1 MQVSVNKYSHRE
13 LHRIIG
19 DAAHAIEKARRED
32 PTALQ
37 EISDS
42 TDGDPFRVLI
52 ATILSHRTKD
62 PVTALASSRLF
73 AKYPRPIRLARA
85 DPRTIARLIKPVG
98 FYNTKA
104 KTVKRVARIILEK
117 YKGKVSDDMEEL
129 LKLPSVGRKTANCVL
144 VYGFKRPAI
153 PVDTHVHRIF
163 NRLGVVK
170 TKTPEET
177 EQELTRIVDRRDWL
191 PLNEVFV
198 KFGQLICKP
207 IGPKCSV
214 CPLNDRC
221 QWYRDNYRDKTKT
234 TIIAPIPTRR
244 TVPAAS
250 KSMPSKLV
258 GRSVASTAPVDAT
271 ATPVAMKT
279 NVPVNRF
286 FAAKNLGASTA
297 SPFPIA

>member
-1 MQVSVNKYSHRE
+1 MRTPVDLQSAGAI
-13 LHRIIG
+13 HRIIQ
-19 DAAHAIEKARRED
+19 DAAGAVDRARKDD

-52 ATILSHRTKD
+52 ATVLSHRTKD

-73 AKYPRPIRLARA
+73 SRFPNVKSLAGA
-85 DPRTIARLIKPVG
+85 NTRTVARLIKPVG

-104 KTVKRVARIILEK
+104 RTVKKISKILLAK
-117 YKGKVSDDMEEL
+117 YGGIVPEDMDKL
-129 LKLPSVGRKTANCVL
+129 LELPSVGRKTANCVF

-163 NRLGVVK
+163 NRIGVVK

-177 EQELTRIVDRRDWL
+177 EEELTRIVDRKDWL

-221 QWYRDNYRDKTKT
+221 EWYRENYRDK
-234 TIIAPIPTRR
+234 
-244 TVPAAS
+244 
-250 KSMPSKLV
+250 L
-258 GRSVASTAPVDAT
+258 
-271 ATPVAMKT
+271 
-279 NVPVNRF
+279 
-286 FAAKNLGASTA
+286 
-297 SPFPIA
+297 